1 MLIKPN
7 ELKYA
12 KNYMLILNIQYYQTD
27 IILLKLVF
35 EKLLLKKLQQKLLFV
50 LYKKGKYEHQA

>member
-12 KNYMLILNIQYYQTD
+12 KNYILILNIQYYQTD
-27 IILLKLVF
+27 IILLKIGF
-35 EKLLLKKLQQKLLFV
+35 EKLLVKKITTKIIFCSIG
-50 LYKKGKYEHQA
+50 KGKI